1 MWYLDSQLKYIML
14 MAVFYIALS
23 ALYPKGAA
31 FAKRNLFPAAF
42 FVFLFSYNP
51 YTGFLYIV
59 AAFINFYTAK
69 LILKSNHKKTL
80 FIFSIIFNS
89 VAFLIVSILPYFNT
103 DILSF
108 ISFIGYAYAYLKLM
122 DLSYYAYFYEEEMN
136 IRDVL
141 SFILFVPVF
150 TSGPIISF
158 NDYKNQIDTPQEM
171 PELEAPVKRI
181 IKGFF
186 KKVVLIKLLYIFH
199 DRLLEGE
206 LNMLLSLLV
215 LFSFYII
222 GYLDFSGYSDIA
234 IGFSKLMGFHIPE
247 NFKFP
252 FLSPSLTIFW
262 KNWHITLGA
271 WIKSHISIFL
281 KPKTRL
287 QAAVSAFI
295 IMLFI
300 GVWHKFS
307 LLFFLWGVWHGI
319 FLFIEAY
326 FNIGTVNKKKTKPL
340 IYYARCFVTNLIVT
354 LGCIFFSSDM
364 DIVLKIFKGL
374 FSL

>member
-14 MAVFYIALS
+14 MAIFYVALS

-31 FAKRNLFPAAF
+31 FVKRYCFPAAF
-42 FVFLFSYNP
+42 FVFLVFYNP
-51 YTGFLYIV
+51 YTGLL
-59 AAFINFYTAK
+59 YTAATFLNFFIAK
-69 LILKSNHKKTL
+69 GILQSRHKKLL
-80 FIFSIIFNS
+80 FIFSILLNTG
-89 VAFLIVSILPYFNT
+89 AFLFVGILPYWNT
-103 DILSF
+103 SAPNF

-122 DLSYYAYFYEEEMN
+122 DLSYYAYFYEEEMS
-136 IRDVL
+136 IIDVL
-141 SFILFVPVF
+141 SFILFVPIF
-150 TSGPIISF
+150 TAGPIISF
-158 NDYKNQIDTPQEM
+158 NDFKKQIEAPPAM
-171 PELEAPVKRI
+171 PELEGPVKRI
-181 IKGFF
+181 IIGFF
-186 KKVVLIKLLYIFH
+186 KKVVLIKLIYILH
-199 DRLLEGE
+199 DSLLKGE
-206 LNMLLSLLV
+206 LNIFSSLLV

-234 IGFSKLMGFHIPE
+234 IGFSKLMGFTIPE

-262 KNWHITLGA
+262 KNWHISLGA

-287 QAAVSAFI
+287 QAAVSAFC

-300 GVWHKFS
+300 GIWHKFS

-340 IYYARCFVTNLIVT
+340 IYYTRCFVTNLIVT
-354 LGCIFFSSDM
+354 IGCIFFYSDM
-364 DIVLKIFKGL
+364 GSVLKILKGL
-374 FSL
+374 FTF